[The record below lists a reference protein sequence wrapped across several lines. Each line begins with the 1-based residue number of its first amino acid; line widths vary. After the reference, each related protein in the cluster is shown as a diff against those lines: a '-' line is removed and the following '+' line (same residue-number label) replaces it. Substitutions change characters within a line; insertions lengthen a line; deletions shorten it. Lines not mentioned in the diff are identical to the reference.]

1 MVTTAQVF
9 YCSDCG
15 TPMQEAA
22 GLHQISFDT
31 LTGKK
36 LENRVRLLCCPKK
49 RWFHLTKHATR
60 LVSVDYRM
68 EYIQG

>member
-1 MVTTAQVF
+1 
-9 YCSDCG
+9 
-15 TPMQEAA
+15 MQEAN
-22 GLHQISFDT
+22 GLHTVSFDT